1 MMSSEIVIS
10 HIKATACHWAMEGKD
25 RAECFGKGRERIET
39 DDAGKKK
46 KMGEKRWEM
55 EQAHGLAGATSS

>member
-1 MMSSEIVIS
+1 
-10 HIKATACHWAMEGKD
+10 MEGKD